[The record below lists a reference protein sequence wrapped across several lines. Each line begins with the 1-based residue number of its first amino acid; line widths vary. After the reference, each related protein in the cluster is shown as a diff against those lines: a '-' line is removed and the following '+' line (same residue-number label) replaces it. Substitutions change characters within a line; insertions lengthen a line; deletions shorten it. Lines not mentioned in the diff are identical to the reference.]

1 MLLRSARATAGA
13 HEHARL
19 MMINST
25 ANAENRAYRLSFSAI
40 CGLSFASR
48 SIRSHS
54 GRCPNADGCLHDISI
69 AAVLLHRS
77 IIADQ
82 LRKSRSFQ
90 PARGAFQRSADV
102 RCGTHRRTPC
112 FQRSNRIDADP
123 RLSRKASLLA
133 LMNVALTCGS
143 GSSRSL
149 PAGNVRGLA
158 TPFLKTQIPARLILR
173 LILRKNDSKSDLGP
187 ATRDATSRLFNGWYR
202 GKSSTRCRLR
212 APSGR
217 SSGQVLKSVFRS
229 PHRADAKRG
238 WNIVI
243 IDHGYCRWLG

>member
-1 MLLRSARATAGA
+1 MLLRPARATAGA
-13 HEHARL
+13 HDHARL

-25 ANAENRAYRLSFSAI
+25 ANAENRAYRLSFSPI

-48 SIRSHS
+48 SIPSHS
-54 GRCPNADGCLHDISI
+54 GACPNADGCLHDISI

-82 LRKSRSFQ
+82 WRKSRSLQ

-112 FQRSNRIDADP
+112 FQRSKRIDADP
-123 RLSRKASLLA
+123 RWSRKASLLA

-149 PAGNVRGLA
+149 PAGNCPRSRNSF
-158 TPFLKTQIPARLILR
+158 PKTQIPARLILR

-187 ATRDATSRLFNGWYR
+187 ATRDATSRLSNFNG
-202 GKSSTRCRLR
+202 
-212 APSGR
+212 
-217 SSGQVLKSVFRS
+217 
-229 PHRADAKRG
+229 
-238 WNIVI
+238 
-243 IDHGYCRWLG
+243 